1 MVIEAYKYIAKVPAE
16 MLFEV
21 LNLFSETAMEI
32 CKGQQYDMDFE
43 RRMDVSET
51 EYIDMIRLK
60 TAVLIG
66 CALKIGAII
75 ADASP
80 RDADYLYQYG
90 INMGLAF
97 QFKR

>member
-1 MVIEAYKYIAKVPAE
+1 
-16 MLFEV
+16 
-21 LNLFSETAMEI
+21 
-32 CKGQQYDMDFE
+32 
-43 RRMDVSET
+43 MDVSET

-90 INMGLAF
+90 INMGGLAF
-97 QFKR
+97 QLKDDLLDVYGDPLKFGKKNRW